1 MHFKAWKGFHY
12 FLKNDK
18 EKRSLDEDVDKEEE
32 KLKIKSFVKRKK
44 GPSKYSVKNGISK
57 GHFHHE
63 ALRINGSSIKQMILP
78 VSLHCQP
85 F

>member
-32 KLKIKSFVKRKK
+32 KLKIKTFVK
-44 GPSKYSVKNGISK
+44 
-57 GHFHHE
+57 
-63 ALRINGSSIKQMILP
+63 
-78 VSLHCQP
+78 
-85 F
+85 